1 MHFKK
6 DLPLKAIFDAFFSK
20 NSIPEKNQYK
30 YLFKCN
36 SNSLDRFDNTP
47 LNNEKLN
54 INDLSK
60 IQIYKNINSKDLETN
75 KGTYYPYSKE
85 KNPGKCLK
93 ASIFVKNQKDKI
105 MDIYAGTLQQISEF
119 YNDLKNKLKLRIY
132 EIEEKLIINTEKFE
146 LVLQA
151 NDNKTFSDHEIRNDF
166 SCQIKPK
173 KKNIIYTEKLNKK

>member
-1 MHFKK
+1 M
-6 DLPLKAIFDAFFSK
+6 
-20 NSIPEKNQYK
+20 
-30 YLFKCN
+30 
-36 SNSLDRFDNTP
+36 
-47 LNNEKLN
+47 
-54 INDLSK
+54 
-60 IQIYKNINSKDLETN
+60 
-75 KGTYYPYSKE
+75 
-85 KNPGKCLK
+85 K

-119 YNDLKNKLKLRIY
+119 YNDLKDKLLKVY

-173 KKNIIYTEKLNKK
+173 KKKIIYFEN